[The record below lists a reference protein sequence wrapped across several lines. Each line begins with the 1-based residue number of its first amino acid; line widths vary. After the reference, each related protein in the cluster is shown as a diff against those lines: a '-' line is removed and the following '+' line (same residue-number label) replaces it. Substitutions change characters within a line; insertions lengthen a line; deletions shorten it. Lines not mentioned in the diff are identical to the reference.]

1 MPSNSRRTVSP
12 FPSPP
17 QPRSICSFQAA
28 PLLFSPLP
36 LTAAKSWRLET
47 EQQPRRRGRD
57 VIHRRISRQ
66 TFMEIGRRDGSGTKR
81 NRGPLP
87 PPSYDKSLVFLRDR
101 DSLLPVLRPRFVRK
115 KGLRGRCFSF
125 LSFLRLPEI
134 WELSLSNRGRLTR
147 LKGNSLQFQ
156 QFLSTRRAGNIFE
169 DRIRLDWYFCR
180 NVEQLELVQEARR
193 EVLSFSLPFDQR
205 YRHFLDVQ
213 SFIV

>member
-1 MPSNSRRTVSP
+1 
-12 FPSPP
+12 
-17 QPRSICSFQAA
+17 
-28 PLLFSPLP
+28 
-36 LTAAKSWRLET
+36 
-47 EQQPRRRGRD
+47 
-57 VIHRRISRQ
+57 
-66 TFMEIGRRDGSGTKR
+66 MEIGRRDGSGTKR
-81 NRGPLP
+81 NRGPLL

-101 DSLLPVLRPRFVRK
+101 DSLLLLPVLRPRFVRK
-115 KGLRGRCFSF
+115 KGLPGRCFSF